1 MMSQALSWL
10 ISRVCATLAD
20 RCSWIALCSKC
31 ARVYARYGEG
41 EPIPGTFSYSPSEV
55 FDETNVEG
63 NVMRFV
69 AYILWLKQQPDS
81 FKKYLDVREQRFEL
95 WRQCVYTLWRL

>member
-1 MMSQALSWL
+1 MTYRWSWF
-10 ISRVCATLAD
+10 T
-20 RCSWIALCSKC
+20 LCSKC
-31 ARVYARYGEG
+31 DRVFARYGDG
-41 EPIPGTFSYSPSEV
+41 EPIPDYFRDSPLEV
-55 FDETNVEG
+55 FEDTDVEP

>member
-1 MMSQALSWL
+1 M
-10 ISRVCATLAD
+10 AD
-20 RCSWIALCSKC
+20 RWSWVTLCSRC
-31 ARVYARYGEG
+31 DRVYARYGDG
-41 EPIPGTFSYSPSEV
+41 EPIPGYFSDSPLEV

-81 FKKYLDVREQRFEL
+81 FKKYLEVREQRFEL
-95 WRQCVYTLWRL
+95 WRQCVYKLYRL

>member
-1 MMSQALSWL
+1 MSQALSWL
-10 ISRVCATLAD
+10 ISRVSATMAD
-20 RCSWIALCSKC
+20 RWSWVTLCSKC

-41 EPIPGTFSYSPSEV
+41 ELVPDTFSDSPLEV
-55 FDETNVEG
+55 FDYTDVEP

-81 FKKYLDVREQRFEL
+81 FNKYLDVREQRFEL
-95 WRQCVYTLWRL
+95 WRQCVYKLWRL

>member
-41 EPIPGTFSYSPSEV
+41 EPIPGTFSYSPLEV

-69 AYILWLKQQPDS
+69 AYILWFKQQPAS

-95 WRQCVYTLWRL
+95 WRQCVCLLWRL

>member
-1 MMSQALSWL
+1 MSQALSWL
-10 ISRVCATLAD
+10 ISRVCATMAD
-20 RCSWIALCSKC
+20 RWSWITLCSKC
-31 ARVYARYGEG
+31 TRVYAQYGEG
-41 EPIPGTFSYSPSEV
+41 EPIPYTFSDSPLEV
-55 FDETNVEG
+55 FDYTEVEP

-95 WRQCVYTLWRL
+95 WRQCVYKLWRL